1 MKKLNSNIYLIGM
14 MGSGKSTIGRM
25 LADKLNK
32 KFIDT
37 DDKIEEFTG
46 LKITEI
52 FEAFGEKRFR
62 EMEESYFIE
71 KSQLNDLVIST
82 GGGIIISPKNRKVLK
97 SSINTIYLKAQPKI
111 LVERVSKK
119 KDKRPLLMDEI
130 SIFNKLTNIYN
141 ERNKLYE
148 QSANYIIETDMLTKI
163 EKFNKVLSCL
173 H

>member
-25 LADKLNK
+25 LAEKLNK
-32 KFIDT
+32 NFIDT

-46 LKITEI
+46 LKIPEI

-82 GGGIIISPKNRKVLK
+82 GGGIVISLNNRKVLK
-97 SSINTIYLKAQPKI
+97 SSINTIYLKAQPEI
-111 LVERVSKK
+111 LAERVSKK
-119 KDKRPLLMDEI
+119 KDKRPLLKDEI
-130 SIFNKLTNIYN
+130 SITNKLTNIYN

-148 QSANYIIETDMLTKI
+148 QSANYIIETDTLTKI